1 MTRRSAVQ
9 FALALTAIGGFAL
22 AQTPETFTARLT
34 WVPISL
40 AQQNDVSGE
49 GSATATLSG
58 STLSIS
64 GTFEGLPATA
74 TVAHLH
80 RGAAT
85 GARGPVIADLEV
97 THGTEGTV
105 SGKIELNTDQLEALL
120 AGCLYIQLHAQHG
133 VPPDNA
139 VLHGWLIK
147 QATTFSPSRRKKRQD

>member
-1 MTRRSAVQ
+1 MTRRGALR

-22 AQTPETFTARLT
+22 AQTPDTFTAHLT

-64 GTFEGLPATA
+64 GTFDGLPAAA

-80 RGAAT
+80 RGVAT

-105 SGKIELNTDQLEALL
+105 TGKIVLNADQLEALL
-120 AGCLYIQLHAQHG
+120 AGCLYIQLHAEHG

-147 QATTFSPSRRKKRQD
+147 QAATSSSRRKKRQD